1 MVGRTFAAIDRA
13 STTQLDLQGE
23 QQQGKQALPW
33 ELTLICLAT
42 RGKQTRQTSGNKCT
56 KHALSLFGFFET
68 DTEKYNM
75 VESQGEEILD
85 SSTYKPTTVMETKYS
100 DTTRNDKTR

>member
-1 MVGRTFAAIDRA
+1 
-13 STTQLDLQGE
+13 
-23 QQQGKQALPW
+23 
-33 ELTLICLAT
+33 
-42 RGKQTRQTSGNKCT
+42 
-56 KHALSLFGFFET
+56 
-68 DTEKYNM
+68 M